1 MAPTNLDRL
10 LCRRRAKRLRC
21 IFWTTW
27 IRKWR
32 QCARRW
38 KVPAETRSGPSEI
51 PRCIARFCEPTSF
64 WPPRMPD
71 VRPMLRRATR
81 HKRVRPV
88 RRAIRAGGER
98 EGDREHSSMTGI
110 TARLSSPR
118 RSLLDLAPLELDCMN
133 TLWPIGQGAVREIR
147 DRLAA
152 RRPRAYTTIMTIMD
166 RLARKGVVER
176 RKVGRAYMYSPN
188 LSAEDARTQALGQGV
203 ENFFGGSKDALL
215 AQLTAAAP
223 RVRAAAAALGAD
235 GDDAAVVVAA
245 KRRNDSSS

>member
-1 MAPTNLDRL
+1 MAPTNLARL
-10 LCRRRAKRLRC
+10 LCRRRAKRVRC

-32 QCARRW
+32 RCARPWRAR
-38 KVPAETRSGPSEI
+38 PETKSGPSEI
-51 PRCIARFCEPTSF
+51 RPCTARFCALINF
-64 WPPRMPD
+64 WPGA
-71 VRPMLRRATR
+71 V
-81 HKRVRPV
+81 
-88 RRAIRAGGER
+88 GER
-98 EGDREHSSMTGI
+98 ALERETEREHLIMAEL
-110 TARLSSPR
+110 TARISSPR
-118 RSLLDLAPLELDCMN
+118 RALLDLAPLELDCMN
-133 TLWPIGQGAVREIR
+133 TLWPMGQGTVREIR

-188 LSAEDARTQALGQGV
+188 LSAEDARTQAPGQV
-203 ENFFGGSKDALL
+203 IENFFGGSKDALL